1 LSGFYTNPK
10 ENAMIS
16 KNPNEPQP
24 APAPGTKA
32 ETPLAPM
39 DPHSPIEVA
48 STGDGTVTDPSGH
61 DKPPGIGGGHDSD
74 LIA

>member
-1 LSGFYTNPK
+1 
-10 ENAMIS
+10 MIS

-24 APAPGTKA
+24 APAPNAKT
-32 ETPLAPM
+32 ETPMAPIAPL

-48 STGDGTVTDPSGH
+48 STGGGTVTDPSGH
-61 DKPPGIGGGHDSD
+61 DKPPGIGGHDSD